1 MSELLLIGNSHD
13 SISIHLVQEYVVMSC
28 GNTTVKSH

>member
-1 MSELLLIGNSHD
+1 MSELVLIGNSPD

-28 GNTTVKSH
+28 KYTTVKSH